1 MWKLWAATFFWG
13 LNWPA
18 VKIILPSAGPWTLR
32 AAGLTGGA
40 ILLTL
45 AVKFSGQAMAIPRS
59 DWGRLAVASLLN
71 IAGFNI
77 CAVFA
82 QMNLPTSRATIITFT
97 MPIWAAILGFL
108 FVGERIDRLKA
119 MSLALGVAGLA
130 VLAVPFWPIIR
141 EGGVPIGVAYA
152 LGAAIAW
159 AAGTV
164 WLRRFPLSSPPMAS
178 TAWQVI
184 LGALVC
190 TLGMVAFETPTL
202 DLTRP
207 EAALAFAYHIAL
219 PQALSYVLWFGLI
232 REVPASTAALGTL
245 LIPIFG
251 VAGAVLIL
259 GDRPTVLDLAGLA
272 LILSAVAIDQ
282 IFRARLAPAVK
293 P

>member
-13 LNWPA
+13 VNWPA
-18 VKIILPSAGPWTLR
+18 VKLILPTASPWTLR

-40 ILLTL
+40 VLLTL
-45 AVKFSGQAMAIPRS
+45 AARFSGHAMTIPRAEWS
-59 DWGRLAVASLLN
+59 RLAVAGLLN
-71 IAGFNI
+71 IAAFNI

-82 QMNLPTSRATIITFT
+82 QLNLPTSRATIITFT
-97 MPIWAAILGFL
+97 MPIWAAVLGWL

-119 MSLALGVAGLA
+119 ISLALGVAGLG
-130 VLAVPFWPIIR
+130 VLAVPFWPVIKQ
-141 EGGVPIGVAYA
+141 GGVPIGVAYA
-152 LGAAIAW
+152 LGAAVAW

-164 WLRRFPLSSPPMAS
+164 WLRRYPLSSAAMPS

-184 LGALVC
+184 IGAVVC
-190 TLGMVAFETPTL
+190 TLGMLAFETPHL
-202 DLTRP
+202 DLSQP
-207 EAALAFAYHIAL
+207 HAAVAFAYHVAL

-259 GDRPTVLDLAGLA
+259 GERPTALDLIGLA

-282 IFRARLAPAVK
+282 IFRGRRG
-293 P
+293 

>member
-18 VKIILPSAGPWTLR
+18 VKLILPTAAPWTLR

-40 ILLTL
+40 VLLTL
-45 AVKFSGQAMAIPRS
+45 AVRFSGQSMAIPRRE
-59 DWGRLAVASLLN
+59 WGRLAVASLLN
-71 IAGFNI
+71 IAAFNI

-82 QMNLPTSRATIITFT
+82 QLNLPTSRATIITFT
-97 MPIWAAILGFL
+97 MPIWAAVLGWMFL
-108 FVGERIDRLKA
+108 GERVDRLKA
-119 MSLALGVAGLA
+119 ASLALGVAGLCM
-130 VLAVPFWPIIR
+130 LAVPFWPVIR
-141 EGGVPIGVAYA
+141 DGGVPIGVVYA

-164 WLRRFPLSSPPMAS
+164 WLRGYPLSSPAMSS

-184 LGALVC
+184 LGAAVC
-190 TLGMVAFETPTL
+190 TLGMLAFERPYL
-202 DLTRP
+202 DLSRP
-207 EAALAFAYHIAL
+207 EAAIAFAYHIAL
-219 PQALSYVLWFGLI
+219 PQALAYVLWFGLI
-232 REVPASTAALGTL
+232 RDVPASTAALGTL

-259 GDRPTVLDLAGLA
+259 GDRPTALDLAGLA

-282 IFRARLAPAVK
+282 IFRVK
-293 P
+293 LVAAKA

>member
-18 VKIILPSAGPWTLR
+18 VKIILPTASPWTLR
-32 AAGLTGGA
+32 AAGLAGGA

-45 AVKFSGQAMAIPRS
+45 AARFSGASMVIPRAE
-59 DWGRLAVASLLN
+59 WGRLAVASLLN
-71 IAGFNI
+71 IAAFNI

-108 FVGERIDRLKA
+108 FVGERIDRLKTI
-119 MSLALGVAGLA
+119 SLLLGVAGLC
-130 VLAVPFWPIIR
+130 VLGVPFWPVIR
-141 EGGVPIGVAYA
+141 EGGVPVGVVYA

-164 WLRRFPLSSPPMAS
+164 WLRKYPLSSPSMPC

-184 LGALVC
+184 LGAVVC
-190 TLGMVAFETPTL
+190 TIGMILFETPHL
-202 DLTRP
+202 DLSRP
-207 EAALAFAYHIAL
+207 EAAIAFAYHIAL
-219 PQALSYVLWFGLI
+219 PQALAYVLWFGLI
-232 REVPASTAALGTL
+232 RDVPASTAALGTL

-259 GDRPTVLDLAGLA
+259 GDRPTALDLIGLA
-272 LILSAVAIDQ
+272 LILAAVAIDQ
-282 IFRARLAPAVK
+282 IFRARLQTAVR
-293 P
+293 